1 MYNGGIRRAQH
12 IVYLNVSDQKSPM
25 KKSLLFLLLFV
36 FSVAGFGQESYLQLR
51 EIVTDNADIFSTQE
65 LEGLKSKLTQFET
78 ETTNQL
84 VILTI
89 NALGNTTIEE
99 YANGTFNQNKLG
111 QKEKDN
117 GILILFAKDD
127 REVRIEVGYGLEP
140 YITDAVAS
148 GIIRNTMIPQFK
160 EEHYFEGLDLAVDQL
175 IEFLKNPEALDEFKK
190 ELESENEIGWG
201 IGIFISLFLLVFV
214 GAGGFILIKTYS
226 GMIEAFRG
234 MLIGK
239 LGVLQGIFMVIFQLL
254 PILFSSVFI
263 LMPLFF
269 AVEIFGLGINLEDY
283 TYLLDDFSWVY
294 YLFAGFFGFTL
305 LLAGAKILIKG
316 KEDFK
321 LSLIKS
327 DSKYMSKTF
336 SSGGSHSFGSGSSGG
351 SSSSFSGGGGSSGGG
366 GASGSW

>member
-1 MYNGGIRRAQH
+1 M
-12 IVYLNVSDQKSPM
+12 V
-25 KKSLLFLLLFV
+25 
-36 FSVAGFGQESYLQLR
+36 FGQQDYLELR
-51 EIVTDNADIFSTQE
+51 EIVTDSAHIFSTQE

-89 NALGNTTIEE
+89 DALENETIEE
-99 YANGTFNQNKLG
+99 YANGTFNQNGLG

-117 GILILFAKDD
+117 GILILFAKND

-148 GIIRNTMIPQFK
+148 GIIRNTMIPEFK
-160 EEHYFEGLDLAVDQL
+160 EENYFKGLDLATDQI
-175 IEFLKNPEALDEFKK
+175 IEFLNNPEALEEFKN
-190 ELESENEIGWG
+190 ELESENDIGWG
-201 IGIFISLFLLVFV
+201 VGIFIGLFFLIFI
-214 GAGGFILIKTYS
+214 GAGGFVFFRTYS
-226 GMIEAFRG
+226 GMVEAFRG

-239 LGVLQGIFMVIFQLL
+239 LGILQGLFMVIFQMI
-254 PILFSSVFI
+254 PILFSMVFI

-269 AVEIFGLGINLEDY
+269 AMEIFGFNINFEDY
-283 TYLLDDFSWVY
+283 LYLLDDFSWIYWVI
-294 YLFAGFFGFTL
+294 GSFFGFTVV
-305 LLAGAKILIKG
+305 LAVVKILIKG
-316 KEDFK
+316 KEGFK
-321 LSLIKS
+321 LSLLKS

-336 SSGGSHSFGSGSSGG
+336 SSGGSHSFGSSSSGG